1 MYKISEECIACGVCS
16 AQCAAGAIEEGTPY
30 KITDKCTDC
39 GNCVE
44 ACPVN
49 AISKAE

>member
-1 MYKISEECIACGVCS
+1 MHKISEECIACGACS
-16 AQCAAGAIEEGTPY
+16 AQCAEGAIEEGTPY
-30 KITDKCTDC
+30 IITDKCSDC

-49 AISKAE
+49 AISKA